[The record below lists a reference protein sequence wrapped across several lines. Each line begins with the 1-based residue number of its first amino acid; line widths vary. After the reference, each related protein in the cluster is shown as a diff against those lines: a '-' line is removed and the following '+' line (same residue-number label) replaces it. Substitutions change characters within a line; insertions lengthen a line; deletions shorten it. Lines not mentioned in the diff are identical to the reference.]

1 MLSPQCSDHLAHQWM
16 SNQGFSELQVP
27 ALSTLLMKGKFRL
40 TSLGLFPAP
49 LEQDLRQALAFTLQK
64 DHLTLL

>member
-1 MLSPQCSDHLAHQWM
+1 M